1 MNYVLDPERIR
12 DLMER
17 DPDFVQLAITPSGK
31 LVTRTRRPIS
41 RRSRMRNGQG
51 YLKQTVRCTYRTVQ
65 TSPFDPGS
73 LVPRIKA
80 LHGTFSFGDMLSDN
94 SIRNLITAYNRME
107 GRQLNVS

>member
-1 MNYVLDPERIR
+1 MDYVLDPERIR

-17 DPDFVQLAITPSGK
+17 DPDFAQLAITPAGK
-31 LVTRTRRPIS
+31 LIARTRRPVS

-73 LVPRIKA
+73 LVPRIEA
-80 LHGTFSFGDMLSDN
+80 LHGTFNFGDMLNDD
-94 SIRNLITAYNRME
+94 SIRNLIMAYNVMK
-107 GRQLNVS
+107 G